1 MITNQEAGLKE
12 MAAYTGARC
21 SAVRMVERVNQELCN
36 EDLADGLAAFA
47 AIKSGNEEAGK
58 ILRQYCLDVAVMIL
72 NLQTVINGEK
82 VVIGGGISAQEI
94 LIEEIRRQFGEL
106 LQDNPILGQQVIPP
120 EIVAAKF
127 RNDTNLYGALFA
139 LLQGMQK

>member
-1 MITNQEAGLKE
+1 G
-12 MAAYTGARC
+12 
-21 SAVRMVERVNQELCN
+21 N

-58 ILRQYCLDVAVMIL
+58 IFRQYCLDVAVMIL

-94 LIEEIRRQFGEL
+94 LIEEIRRQFGEI

-139 LLQGMQK
+139 LLHGMQK

>member
-1 MITNQEAGLKE
+1 MP
-12 MAAYTGARC
+12 AAQLSEWWKG
-21 SAVRMVERVNQELCN
+21 SNQELGN
-36 EDLADGLAAFA
+36 EDLADSLASFA

-58 ILRQYCLDVAVMIL
+58 IFRQYCLDVAVMIL

-94 LIEEIRRQFGEL
+94 LIEEIRRQFGEI

-120 EIVAAKF
+120 EIVAAK
-127 RNDTNLYGALFA
+127 NDTNLYGALFA

>member
-1 MITNQEAGLKE
+1 
-12 MAAYTGARC
+12 
-21 SAVRMVERVNQELCN
+21 MVERVNQELGN

-58 ILRQYCLDVAVMIL
+58 IFRQYCLDVAVMIL
-72 NLQTVINGEK
+72 NLQTVINGGK

-94 LIEEIRRQFGEL
+94 LIEEIRRQFGEI
-106 LQDNPILGQQVIPP
+106 LQNNPIFGQQVIPP

-127 RNDTNLYGALFA
+127 RNDTNPYGALFG
-139 LLQGMQK
+139 LLQKTEK

>member
-1 MITNQEAGLKE
+1 M
-12 MAAYTGARC
+12 
-21 SAVRMVERVNQELCN
+21 ERVNQELGN

-58 ILRQYCLDVAVMIL
+58 IFRQYCLDVAVMIL

-94 LIEEIRRQFGEL
+94 L
-106 LQDNPILGQQVIPP
+106 QDNPILGQQVIPP

-127 RNDTNLYGALFA
+127 RNDTNHYGALFA